1 MLPTGARIS
10 AVVTIATPLRR
21 SSSSAARTPSTLM
34 PRLASSITRTVT
46 PGSMA
51 SASRRAE
58 LDAVVGGEPANI
70 QLRDAVP
77 PQFRIETGGA
87 LGVIV
92 AEYRIAVG
100 LPVLALALY
109 EMDAAAVERGMK
121 LGVARALHAVIGPHD
136 LRLAAQGAH
145 LEGLFARVLRGE
157 AAVIRRVPVLGS
169 DDQVIAALGD
179 QPVDHRHHLVAA
191 GYRQVAAG
199 AEAVLNVD
207 DEQGAFFR
215 RRHVRRCAGG
225 RAASRRR

>member
-34 PRLASSITRTVT
+34 PRLAVLDHAHRHARQHGERIE
-46 PGSMA
+46 G
-51 SASRRAE
+51 AE

-145 LEGLFARVLRGE
+145 LEGLLARVLRGE